1 MAWVSAG
8 EKLDI
13 KRRLFCQEYA
23 ALGFVNA
30 SEAMRKTGNNTK
42 RAGITASEWL
52 AEADVAAYVAELAE
66 ARLYDAEIRSDDL
79 IRELKAVAFG
89 QMADFAII
97 KTVSN
102 KTPEG
107 AEILNREVVFTP
119 FDELPKHKLK
129 ALGEV
134 GERRTKYGT
143 IVYAKLQGG
152 KLEAIRQLREIQA
165 KIVPG
170 QPGDVTVNVKS
181 ETTKY
186 SLKRKHRRP
195 DSDDQHNDVP
205 KPAGPNPAGPKS

>member
-8 EKLDI
+8 EKLEI
-13 KRRLFCQEYA
+13 KKQLFCMEYA
-23 ALGFVNA
+23 ALGFKNA
-30 SEAMRKTGNNTK
+30 SEAMRNSGNKGK
-42 RAGITASEWL
+42 RSGILASEWL
-52 AEADVAAYVAELAE
+52 AEEDVKAYVKELAE
-66 ARLYDAEIRSDDL
+66 ARLYDAEIRSDDI

-97 KTVSN
+97 KTVST

-119 FDELPKHKLK
+119 FDELPEHKLK

-170 QPGDVTVNVKS
+170 APDQTNISVKS
-181 ETTKY
+181 QSTNY

-195 DSDDQHNDVP
+195 ESDGNSSP
-205 KPAGPNPAGPKS
+205 SPAGS